1 MRRHEQALI
10 QQAVLTHRTAAFAAD
25 AGCGQLVGG
34 VLHQIGTA
42 CNIAAGRG
50 QAAARVLDERAC
62 DDVRTDLRRLDLLSK
77 FAVAVIDH
85 DGRGR
90 VDLAHGL
97 TNFADFLDRK
107 RLADAVAAA
116 ALDKHQ
122 LDILICRRCL
132 DGRQVRLAVLEVNLP
147 VADAVA
153 LHAAAVIAGDGVLQ
167 RVIRRSGDG
176 QHGVAG
182 LDGGKHRAGERVCA
196 VYKADTHECGLGAEN
211 IGVDLVERVT
221 AVVIIAVAGRAREQ
235 IVGYS
240 VLRKCRQHLLGV
252 AVTDLLETLEIRTDL
267 AFSLTA
273 ERTNLR

>member
-1 MRRHEQALI
+1 MRRQEQALI
-10 QQAVLTHRTAAFAAD
+10 QQAVLPHRTAAFAAD

-34 VLHQIGTA
+34 VLDQIGTA

-50 QAAARVLDERAC
+50 QTAARVLDERAC
-62 DDVRTDLRRLDLLSK
+62 DDVRTDLCRLDLLGE

-85 DGRGR
+85 DGRSR
-90 VDLAHGL
+90 IDLTHGL
-97 TNFADFLDRK
+97 ADFADFLNGK

-116 ALDKHQ
+116 ALNEYQ

-132 DGRQVRLAVLEVNLP
+132 DGRQVRLAVLEVNLL

-153 LHAAAVIAGDGVLQ
+153 FHTAAVIAGDGVLQ
-167 RVIRRSGDG
+167 RVIRRSGNG

-182 LDGGKHRAGERVCA
+182 LDGGEHRAGQRVCA
-196 VYKADTHECGLGAEN
+196 VHKADAHECGLSTEN
-211 IGVDLVERVT
+211 IGVDFVERIT
-221 AVVIIAVAGRAREQ
+221 TVVVVAIAGRTGKQ
-235 IVGYS
+235 VVGYT

-267 AFSLTA
+267 ALSLTA

>member
-25 AGCGQLVGG
+25 AGCGQLIRG
-34 VLHQIGTA
+34 VLDQIRTT
-42 CNIAAGRG
+42 CNIAAGRS
-50 QAAARVLDERAC
+50 QTAARVLDKRAC
-62 DDVRTDLRRLDLLSK
+62 DDVRTDLRRLDLLSE

-85 DGRGR
+85 DGRSR
-90 VDLAHGL
+90 IDLTHGL
-97 TNFADFLDRK
+97 ADSADFLNGEC
-107 RLADAVAAA
+107 LADAIAAA
-116 ALDKHQ
+116 ALDEYQ

-132 DGRQVRLAVLEVNLP
+132 DGRQVRLTVLEVNLP

-182 LDGGKHRAGERVCA
+182 LDGGKHRAGQRVCA
-196 VYKADTHECGLGAEN
+196 VYKADAHECGLGAEN

-221 AVVIIAVAGRAREQ
+221 AVVIIAVAGRARE
-235 IVGYS
+235 
-240 VLRKCRQHLLGV
+240 
-252 AVTDLLETLEIRTDL
+252 
-267 AFSLTA
+267 
-273 ERTNLR
+273 